1 MAHER
6 ATARY
11 RRWYAGLLRLYPKS
25 YRERFGDGMQQTFND
40 LVREQRENGEGLLR
54 FVIWVFVETSIGI
67 ARENVM
73 SVNTQAVTRSIAHAL
88 IGTAVLL
95 LIPLTLQLTIGTGV
109 DGQGF
114 NWKPNDFVVMGVLV
128 FCAAFGLELAARKIA
143 GRRGRYVA
151 LAAIVLLFLLVWVHL
166 AVGIVDSWPFAG
178 S

>member
-1 MAHER
+1 MPDEP

-40 LVREQRENGEGLLR
+40 LVREQQEIGKGLR
-54 FVIWVFVETSIGI
+54 FIIWVFVEISVGI

-73 SVNTQAVTRSIAHAL
+73 SLNTQAVSKSIVHAL

-128 FCAAFGLELAARKIA
+128 FFAAFGLEVAARKIA

-151 LAAIVLLFLLVWVHL
+151 LAAIVLVFLLVWVHL

>member
-95 LIPLTLQLTIGTGV
+95 LIPLMLQLTIGTGV

-114 NWKPNDFVVMGVLV
+114 NWKPNDFAVMGVLV
-128 FCAAFGLELAARKIA
+128 FCTAFGLELAARKIA

>member
-1 MAHER
+1 MPHER

-40 LVREQRENGEGLLR
+40 LVREQQEIGNGLLR
-54 FVIWVFVETSIGI
+54 FIIWVFVETSVGI

-73 SVNTQAVTRSIAHAL
+73 SLNTQVVTRSIAHAL
-88 IGTAVLL
+88 IGTGVLL

-128 FCAAFGLELAARKIA
+128 FCAAFGLEVAARKIA
-143 GRRGRYVA
+143 GRRSRYVA

>member
-1 MAHER
+1 MPHEP

-25 YRERFGDGMQQTFND
+25 YRQRFGDGMQQTFND
-40 LVREQRENGEGLLR
+40 LVREQQEIGKGLLR
-54 FVIWVFVETSIGI
+54 FIIWVFVETSVGI

-73 SVNTQAVTRSIAHAL
+73 SLNTQAVTKSVAHAL
-88 IGTAVLL
+88 IGTGVLL

-128 FCAAFGLELAARKIA
+128 FCAAFGLEVAARKIA

>member
-1 MAHER
+1 
-6 ATARY
+6 
-11 RRWYAGLLRLYPKS
+11 
-25 YRERFGDGMQQTFND
+25 MQQTFND
-40 LVREQRENGEGLLR
+40 LVREQQEIGKGLLR
-54 FVIWVFVETSIGI
+54 FIIWVFVETSFGI

-73 SVNTQAVTRSIAHAL
+73 SLNTQAVTKSVAHAL

-114 NWKPNDFVVMGVLV
+114 NWKANDFVVMGVLV
-128 FCAAFGLELAARKIA
+128 FCTAFGLEVAARRIA
-143 GRRGRYVA
+143 ARRSRYVA
-151 LAAIVLLFLLVWVHL
+151 LAAIVLVFLLVWVHL

>member
-1 MAHER
+1 MPHER
-6 ATARY
+6 ATARC

-40 LVREQRENGEGLLR
+40 LVREQQEIGNGLLR
-54 FVIWVFVETSIGI
+54 FIIWVFVETSFGI

-73 SVNTQAVTRSIAHAL
+73 SLNTRAVTKSVAHAL
-88 IGTAVLL
+88 IGTGVLL

-128 FCAAFGLELAARKIA
+128 FCAAFGLEVAARKIA